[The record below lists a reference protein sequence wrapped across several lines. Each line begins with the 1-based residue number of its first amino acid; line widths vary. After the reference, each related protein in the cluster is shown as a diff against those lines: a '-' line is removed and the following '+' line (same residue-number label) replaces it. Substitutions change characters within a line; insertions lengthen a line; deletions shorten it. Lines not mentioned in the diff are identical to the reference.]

1 MTILM
6 TDILTYLTTFL
17 LYGLVGWLIWRNI
30 YSKSPLQPQQTK
42 SSTTINHYA
51 HHAMLVPLVLHAIV
65 LYQSIIAESGLNLG
79 VGNAVSLIVW
89 LTASIYWFSGFFSR
103 YQGMQTLL
111 APIAGVA
118 AIGVILPLVFPSLKP
133 LDNTEFPAFKAH
145 LIVAMSAYSLLT
157 IAALHA
163 ALMTVVENQLHH
175 PAAHSLLSNL
185 PPLLIM
191 EKLLF
196 TIIWAGFI
204 LLTLTL
210 LSGIVFSEEVFG
222 QPLTFTH
229 KTLFGFIS
237 WGTFA
242 VLLIGRH
249 FYGWRGRIAIRW
261 TLVGFVML
269 LLAYIGS
276 KFVLEV
282 ILSR

>member
-1 MTILM
+1 MI
-6 TDILTYLTTFL
+6 DILTYLAAFL
-17 LYGLVGWLIWRNI
+17 LYSLVGWLIWRSLYRQPSTQTNGEE
-30 YSKSPLQPQQTK
+30 KSAAATVRYV
-42 SSTTINHYA
+42 HYV
-51 HHAMLVPLVLHAIV
+51 MFVPLMLHAFV
-65 LYQSIIAESGLNLG
+65 LYRTILAGTGLNLG
-79 VGNAVSLIVW
+79 VGGAVSLIVW
-89 LTASIYWFSGFFSR
+89 LTAAIYWFSGFFNR
-103 YQGMQTLL
+103 YQGLQTLL
-111 APIAGVA
+111 APIAAAA
-118 AIGVILPLVFPSLKP
+118 AIAVVLPLVFPSLKP
-133 LDNTEFPAFKAH
+133 LENTELPAFKAH

-163 ALMTVVENQLHH
+163 VLMTVVEYQLHH
-175 PAAHSLLSNL
+175 PAAHSLLTNL
-185 PPLLIM
+185 PPLLAM

-196 TIIWAGFI
+196 AIIWVGFI

-210 LSGIVFSEEVFG
+210 LSGIVFSKEVFD

-242 VLLIGRH
+242 ALLIGRQ

-261 TLVGFVML
+261 TLAGFAML

-282 ILSR
+282 VLSR